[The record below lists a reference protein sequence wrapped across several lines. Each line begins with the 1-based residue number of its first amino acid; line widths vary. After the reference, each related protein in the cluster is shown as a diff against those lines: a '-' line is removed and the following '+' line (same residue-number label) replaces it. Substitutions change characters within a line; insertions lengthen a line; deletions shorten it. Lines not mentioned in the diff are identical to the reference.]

1 MEGILP
7 MASKSNDKQQDL
19 RFTLAQLE
27 ALSTH
32 QIADLLSN
40 LVLILRRLP
49 DVAIS
54 ELQPGENQPVQEQK
68 GNSTSGDDLV
78 SKARER
84 VNAHGEPVWWTGK
97 E

>member
-1 MEGILP
+1 

-27 ALSTH
+27 AMSTH
-32 QIADLLSN
+32 QVADLLSN

-54 ELQPGENQPVQEQK
+54 ELQPGESQEQK
-68 GNSTSGDDLV
+68 GSSTGDDLV
-78 SKARER
+78 NRAKER

-97 E
+97 DKDK